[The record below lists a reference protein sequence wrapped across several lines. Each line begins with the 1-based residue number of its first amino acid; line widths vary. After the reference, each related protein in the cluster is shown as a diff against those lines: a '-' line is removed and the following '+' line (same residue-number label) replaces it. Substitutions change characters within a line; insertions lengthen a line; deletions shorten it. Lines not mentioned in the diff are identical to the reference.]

1 MLLILMGTMI
11 SCVVVPLPIEE
22 YTLARAALA
31 SARDAGA
38 ERLAPGLWYKAEENY
53 RRGEKFLKDKDNES
67 AKKNFLRAIEFSEQ
81 AENSSR
87 LKKFESGETLQ

>member
-1 MLLILMGTMI
+1 MTVALVGGLAA
-11 SCVVVPLPIEE
+11 CVVIPLPIEE
-22 YTLARAALA
+22 HTLARAALS